1 MLMSV
6 FFFKQKTAYEM
17 RISDWSSD
25 VCSSDLDEQ
34 TGFTTKS
41 ILCAPIRTVKGEI
54 IGVTQALNK
63 KEGSFDD
70 EDLEMLEAMTS
81 QAAVALQS
89 SQFVERMKRSR
100 EQELEFLD
108 IVADVTSEIE
118 LGALLQKVMGEA
130 TRSEEHT
137 SELQ

>member
-1 MLMSV
+1 
-6 FFFKQKTAYEM
+6 
-17 RISDWSSD
+17 
-25 VCSSDLDEQ
+25 
-34 TGFTTKS
+34 
-41 ILCAPIRTVKGEI
+41 
-54 IGVTQALNK
+54 
-63 KEGSFDD
+63 
-70 EDLEMLEAMTS
+70 MLEAMTS

-130 TRSEEHT
+130 TRMLNAERSTLFLNDDKT
-137 SELQ
+137 SELWSAVGQGLDATPIRSEERRVGKKCVRT